1 MMTFRRGRLGSAA
14 GGQAMA
20 SYLLAGTLKSDTAK
34 AAAYYLGQEATH
46 QRARSFWDAEI
57 GRGQEL
63 AGQTVAELRPD
74 LSVAFAN
81 RLGLDPEKP
90 LAPGRC
96 CESAKYNP
104 GGRQRIQGRQ
114 R

>member
-1 MMTFRRGRLGSAA
+1 
-14 GGQAMA
+14 MA
-20 SYLLAGTLKSDTAK
+20 SYLLAGTLKPDTAK

-57 GRGQEL
+57 ERGQEL

-81 RLGLDPEKP
+81 RLGLDPERP
-90 LAPGRC
+90 PRLR
-96 CESAKYNP
+96 
-104 GGRQRIQGRQ
+104 R
-114 R
+114 